1 MLYQMELFKSED
13 NIMKRLNSRTLFTSL
28 SSITLA
34 ALLTVSTIPVS
45 WAGSD
50 KEELA
55 LTKSIIEKSGI
66 TAQHSIK
73 QVQQDYNG
81 IIYSY
86 ELDDED
92 GIYYHEIKLI
102 DIAADKKIKLT
113 ISIKDGSVVNEE
125 KSRLFSWFAEDDR
138 IVTAKKLAQMDYSM
152 LNAID
157 AINLAQSSLLTEI
170 EVEDK
175 QGILFFELETIGVEG
190 KKDWLVDI
198 NTNQII
204 PVFKK

>member
-1 MLYQMELFKSED
+1 MLCTSWLYKGQGKLVPFKSED
-13 NIMKRLNSRTLFTSL
+13 NIMKRLNLL
-28 SSITLA
+28 TLA
-34 ALLTVSTIPVS
+34 TLMIAATSSVS

-50 KEELA
+50 KQEMA
-55 LTKSIIEKSGI
+55 LTKSVIEKSGI

-73 QVQQDYNG
+73 QVQQDYEG

-113 ISIKDGSVVNEE
+113 ISIKDGSIVNEE
-125 KSRLFSWFAEDDR
+125 KSRLFSWFSDDDR
-138 IVTAKKLAQMDYSM
+138 IITAKKLAKMDYSM

-157 AINLAQSSLLTEI
+157 AINIGQSSLLTEI

-175 QGILFFELETIGVEG
+175 QGILFFELETIGIEG

>member
-1 MLYQMELFKSED
+1 MFRTSWLYQEVGKLVPFQLED
-13 NIMKRLNSRTLFTSL
+13 NIMKRLNLL
-28 SSITLA
+28 TLA
-34 ALLTVSTIPVS
+34 TLMIAATTSVS

-50 KEELA
+50 KQELA
-55 LTKSIIEKSGI
+55 LTKSIIAQSGI

-73 QVQQDYNG
+73 QVQQDYEG

-113 ISIKDGSVVNEE
+113 ISIKDGSIVNEE
-125 KSRLFSWFAEDDR
+125 KSRLFSWFSDDDR
-138 IVTAKKLAQMDYSM
+138 IVTAKKLAKMDYSM

-157 AINLAQSSLLTEI
+157 AINLGQSSLLTEI

>member
-1 MLYQMELFKSED
+1 
-13 NIMKRLNSRTLFTSL
+13 MKRLNSRTFLTSL
-28 SSITLA
+28 SAITLTTLLIA
-34 ALLTVSTIPVS
+34 ATTSVS

-55 LTKSIIEKSGI
+55 LTKSIISQSGI

-113 ISIKDGSVVNEE
+113 ISIKDGSIVNEE
-125 KSRLFSWFAEDDR
+125 KSRLFSWFSEDDR
-138 IVTAKKLAQMDYSM
+138 IVTAKKLAKMDYSM

-157 AINLAQSSLLTEI
+157 AINIGQSSLLTEI

>member
-1 MLYQMELFKSED
+1 
-13 NIMKRLNSRTLFTSL
+13 MKRLN
-28 SSITLA
+28 
-34 ALLTVSTIPVS
+34 LLTFATLMIAATTSVS

-55 LTKSIIEKSGI
+55 LTKSIIAQSGI

-73 QVQQDYNG
+73 QVQQDYEG

-86 ELDDED
+86 ELDDEE

-102 DIAADKKIKLT
+102 DIKADKKIKLT
-113 ISIKDGSVVNEE
+113 ISIKDGSIVNEE
-125 KSRLFSWFAEDDR
+125 KSRLFSRFSEDDR
-138 IVTAKKLAQMDYSM
+138 IVTAKKLAKMDYSM

-157 AINLAQSSLLTEI
+157 AINLSQSSLLTEI
-170 EVEDK
+170 DVEDK

>member
-1 MLYQMELFKSED
+1 
-13 NIMKRLNSRTLFTSL
+13 MKRLNLLTSVTLTTLLIAATTSL
-28 SSITLA
+28 
-34 ALLTVSTIPVS
+34 S

-50 KEELA
+50 KQELA
-55 LTKSIIEKSGI
+55 LTQSIIAKSGI

-92 GIYYHEIKLI
+92 DIYYHEIKLI
-102 DIAADKKIKLT
+102 DIEADKKIKLT
-113 ISIKDGSVVNEE
+113 ISITDGSVIKEE
-125 KSRLFSWFAEDDR
+125 KSRLFSWFSDDKH
-138 IVTAKKLAQMDYSM
+138 IITAKKLAKMDYSM

-157 AINLAQSSLLTEI
+157 AINLSQPSLLTEI

-175 QGILFFELETIGVEG
+175 QGILFFELETISAEG

>member
-1 MLYQMELFKSED
+1 MLCTSWLYKGQGKLVPFKSED
-13 NIMKRLNSRTLFTSL
+13 NIMKRLNLL
-28 SSITLA
+28 TLA
-34 ALLTVSTIPVS
+34 TLMIAATSSVS

-50 KEELA
+50 KQEMA
-55 LTKSIIEKSGI
+55 LTKAVIEKSGI

-73 QVQQDYNG
+73 QVQQDYEG

-113 ISIKDGSVVNEE
+113 ISIKDGSIVNEE
-125 KSRLFSWFAEDDR
+125 KSRLFSWFSDDDR
-138 IVTAKKLAQMDYSM
+138 IITAKKLAKMDYSM

-157 AINLAQSSLLTEI
+157 AINIGQSSLLTEI

-175 QGILFFELETIGVEG
+175 QGILFFELETIGIEG

>member
-1 MLYQMELFKSED
+1 
-13 NIMKRLNSRTLFTSL
+13 MKRLNLL
-28 SSITLA
+28 TLA
-34 ALLTVSTIPVS
+34 TLMIAATSSVS

-50 KEELA
+50 KQEMA
-55 LTKSIIEKSGI
+55 LTKSVIEKSGI

-73 QVQQDYNG
+73 QVQQDYEG

-113 ISIKDGSVVNEE
+113 ISIKDGSIVNEE
-125 KSRLFSWFAEDDR
+125 KSRLFSWFSDDDR
-138 IVTAKKLAQMDYSM
+138 IITAKKLAKMDYSM

-157 AINLAQSSLLTEI
+157 AINIGQSSLLTEI

-175 QGILFFELETIGVEG
+175 QGILFFELETIGIEG